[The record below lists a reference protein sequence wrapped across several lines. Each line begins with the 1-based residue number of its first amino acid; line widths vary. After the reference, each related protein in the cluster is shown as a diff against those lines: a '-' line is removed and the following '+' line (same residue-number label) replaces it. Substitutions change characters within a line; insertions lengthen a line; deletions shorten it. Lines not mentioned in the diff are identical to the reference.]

1 MPNINW
7 VSTLPELFYMILNF
21 ERKYS
26 TENALV
32 VTYAEW
38 EGSRGKIVAKRL
50 RRTNYYVQNE

>member
-7 VSTLPELFYMILNF
+7 VSTLPELFYMILNY

-32 VTYAEW
+32 VTYVQQ

-50 RRTNYYVQNE
+50 RSTKYYVQNK

>member
-7 VSTLPELFYMILNF
+7 VSTLPELFHMILNF

-32 VTYAEW
+32 APYAQR
-38 EGSRGKIVAKRL
+38 EGSRGKAAAKRL
-50 RRTNYYVQNE
+50 RGTNYYVQNK